1 MAASSENA
9 VCTVII
15 ELSVSLVKVVKLKIE
30 HTVLYMRE
38 YDDSCESVCWVYVKV
53 TRDKFNVTHTVYLSR
68 KMVHSLC
75 SVVHQ
80 YNTGSLQY
88 SAAFITS

>member
-9 VCTVII
+9 VGTVII

-38 YDDSCESVCWVYVKV
+38 YDDSCESVC
-53 TRDKFNVTHTVYLSR
+53 
-68 KMVHSLC
+68 
-75 SVVHQ
+75 
-80 YNTGSLQY
+80 
-88 SAAFITS
+88 